1 MDQFISIASEVGFPI
16 AVSIY
21 LLHRIEG
28 RLNAL
33 IESVDKLPE
42 RLF

>member
-21 LLHRIEG
+21 LLYRIEG

>member
-28 RLNAL
+28 RLNVL